1 MIKSSESEK
10 RNFKQSELVSELD
23 GLKFMLEESKVN
35 VKFIQ
40 EFSGFSYEG
49 FKIPRTTKGSR
60 TDIPFFIAEILHSHS
75 IIDDFKDE
83 IPTSLQDLT
92 ALLRSELRSG
102 ELQSVHQFLHLIMKE
117 FILSD
122 EVTGSSFSELENK
135 RRKAKFNQLTLE
147 RISKLVKMTD
157 TKITSTRKKGNMTAS
172 EEVIFNKI
180 VDLVQFWKDEF
191 IRK

>member
-1 MIKSSESEK
+1 LSESFESGK
-10 RNFKQSELVSELD
+10 KNFKQSDLISELER
-23 GLKFMLEESKVN
+23 LKFVLEESKIN

-49 FKIPRTTKGSR
+49 FNIPRVTKGSR
-60 TDIPFFIAEILHSHS
+60 ADVPFFIAEIMHSHS
-75 IIDDFKDE
+75 IINDFKND

-102 ELQSVHQFLHLIMKE
+102 ELQSVHPFLHLTMKE
-117 FILSD
+117 FVLSEEKTD
-122 EVTGSSFSELENK
+122 SSYSELEIK
-135 RRKAKFNQLTLE
+135 RRKSKFNQLTLE

-157 TKITSTRKKGNMTAS
+157 TKTTSTRKKKNMTAS

-191 IRK
+191 ISK

>member
-1 MIKSSESEK
+1 MTESFESGK
-10 RNFKQSELVSELD
+10 KNIKQSELISELER
-23 GLKFMLEESKVN
+23 LKFVLEESKIN

-60 TDIPFFIAEILHSHS
+60 ADVPFFIAEIMHSHS
-75 IIDDFKDE
+75 IINDFKDD

-92 ALLRSELRSG
+92 ASLRGELRSG
-102 ELQSVHQFLHLIMKE
+102 ELQLVHPFLHLIMKE
-117 FILSD
+117 FVLSEETTD
-122 EVTGSSFSELENK
+122 SSYSELESK
-135 RRKAKFNQLTLE
+135 RRISKFNQLTLE

-157 TKITSTRKKGNMTAS
+157 TKTTSTRKKKNMTAS

-180 VDLVQFWKDEF
+180 VELVQFWKDEF
-191 IRK
+191 ISK